1 MGIDGL
7 PGAEKG
13 VLMDKFELLT
23 NEWLSAKGNK
33 WIGRKVLCHFND
45 GWEEPLIW
53 NNFYWTDQKGHRVV
67 ETIEH
72 RVTHFYI
79 YEKFN
84 ENNII
89 D

>member
-13 VLMDKFELLT
+13 VLMATFELLT
-23 NEWLSAKGNK
+23 NEWLRADGNK

-45 GWEEPLIW
+45 GYEEPLIFNGYYW
-53 NNFYWTDQKGHRVV
+53 NDQKGHRVV
-67 ETIEH
+67 ETVNH

-84 ENNII
+84 ENDIL
-89 D
+89 